1 MSQTIAQSM
10 TPSPLTINQK
20 SSMREAL
27 ALMEANGIRH
37 LPVLHGGRLVGMV
50 SDRDLRLIETL
61 DGVDP
66 AKLAVEEAMSQDVY
80 AVAPE
85 TPLHE
90 VARTMAERKYGSAVV
105 MEGTQ
110 VRGIFTTVD
119 ALRALAALV
128 A

>member
-1 MSQTIAQSM
+1 MSQTIAQVM
-10 TPSPLTINQK
+10 TSSPLTINGRAT
-20 SSMREAL
+20 MREAL
-27 ALMEANGIRH
+27 TIMESHGIRH

-66 AKLAVEEAMSQDVY
+66 EKLAVEEAMSQDVY
-80 AVAPE
+80 AVE
-85 TPLHE
+85 SQTSLRE

-105 MEGTQ
+105 MEGAQ

-119 ALRALAALV
+119 ALRVLATLAP
-128 A
+128 